1 MQKSGAKLR
10 PETGFFAGL
19 ENTLFRPYSQI
30 MDTQPD
36 NTPAGW
42 LEALER
48 ADAEIDSGLFV
59 TSEEVHRQ
67 LLEGTESLRAKAEAR
82 KREASAEH

>member
-1 MQKSGAKLR
+1 MDDQ
-10 PETGFFAGL
+10 PE
-19 ENTLFRPYSQI
+19 
-30 MDTQPD
+30 

-48 ADAEIDSGLFV
+48 ADAEIDAGLFV

-67 LLEGTESLRAKAEAR
+67 LREGTKKLRAKAGLPLPLPTVQNL
-82 KREASAEH
+82 